1 MEQKIDYNKIMNKVL
16 SELSGGEKLLL
27 HSCCGPCSSSVIE
40 KLSKFFDITVYY
52 YNPNI
57 FPKEE
62 YEKRKSEQIKLISLI
77 NNKYNSNIKFID
89 CDYNNQ
95 EFKDAIC
102 GMENL
107 GEGSKRCWN
116 CFKLRL
122 EKTAKIAAEN
132 KFDFFTTTLSV
143 SPHKNVNWI
152 CEILTDIGNELE
164 KKGFK
169 TKPLLA
175 DFKKENGYLR
185 SIELSKEFELY
196 RQNYCGC
203 TPNKI

>member
-1 MEQKIDYNKIMNKVL
+1 MNKVL

-175 DFKKENGYLR
+175 DFKKENGFLR
-185 SIELSKEFELY
+185 STQIAKQVNMY

-203 TPNKI
+203 EFSAKQ

>member
-1 MEQKIDYNKIMNKVL
+1 MNKVL

-40 KLSKFFDITVYY
+40 RLSKFFDITVYY

-152 CEILTDIGNELE
+152 CEILTDIGNQLE